1 LLRFDFKLAPGDQ
14 SIFLYTLPFVMVVK
28 LVTFYAFGLL
38 RGWWRYVGLSDAFDI
53 AKANLASAGMLYVLF
68 SLILHVRGFP
78 RSVLI
83 VDCLLAVLLVAGA
96 RVAVR
101 AYTEMTRK
109 SHSERRTLIVGAG
122 GAGSRIVRELK
133 RNPQLNLTPVGFVD
147 DDTSKQHIRIQGIR
161 VLGPVATLPA
171 LVRDLDVHCV
181 LIAIPSCNGSLVQTV
196 VTSCQSCRVDFKIL
210 PPLKDHIDGRRAG
223 PITTVR
229 DVQLD
234 DLLGREPVRIDVDTV
249 RSKLQGKVVLIT
261 GSSRG
266 IGAEMIKA
274 FGTRGA
280 QCAVNYVADAQ
291 GQNKADALG
300 VAKELNDPLVIE
312 CDVTQ
317 PQQVE
322 AMMKQIQ
329 DQRGGLDILVNNS
342 GIIRDRTIKKM
353 SLDEFES
360 IIRVN
365 LVGTFTVTQKAA
377 AILRSGGRVINM
389 SSVSGQ
395 MGLFGQANYSSSK
408 AGIIAL
414 TKVSA
419 RELARQNITVNAIAP
434 GFIDVGM
441 SKGMPD
447 EVTQNFIKQIPLGR
461 LGEAHEI
468 VDAALFLAS
477 PMASYI
483 TGQVLN
489 VNGGFYLG

>member
-1 LLRFDFKLAPGDQ
+1 MKDPFDFNGK
-14 SIFLYTLPFVMVVK
+14 V
-28 LVTFYAFGLL
+28 
-38 RGWWRYVGLSDAFDI
+38 
-53 AKANLASAGMLYVLF
+53 
-68 SLILHVRGFP
+68 
-78 RSVLI
+78 
-83 VDCLLAVLLVAGA
+83 
-96 RVAVR
+96 
-101 AYTEMTRK
+101 
-109 SHSERRTLIVGAG
+109 
-122 GAGSRIVRELK
+122 
-133 RNPQLNLTPVGFVD
+133 
-147 DDTSKQHIRIQGIR
+147 
-161 VLGPVATLPA
+161 A
-171 LVRDLDVHCV
+171 LV
-181 LIAIPSCNGSLVQTV
+181 
-196 VTSCQSCRVDFKIL
+196 
-210 PPLKDHIDGRRAG
+210 
-223 PITTVR
+223 
-229 DVQLD
+229 
-234 DLLGREPVRIDVDTV
+234 
-249 RSKLQGKVVLIT
+249 T

-280 QCAVNYVADAQ
+280 QCVVNYVADPQ
-291 GQNKADALG
+291 GQNKADALA

-317 PQQVE
+317 PQQAE
-322 AMMKQIQ
+322 GMMKQIH

-342 GIIRDRTIKKM
+342 GIISDRTIKKM
-353 SLDEFES
+353 ALDEFES
-360 IIRVN
+360 VIRVN
-365 LVGTFTVTQKAA
+365 LIGTFTVTQKAA
-377 AILRSGGRVINM
+377 AILRNGGRVINM

-419 RELARQNITVNAIAP
+419 REFARQNITVNAIAP

-441 SKGMPD
+441 SKGMPE